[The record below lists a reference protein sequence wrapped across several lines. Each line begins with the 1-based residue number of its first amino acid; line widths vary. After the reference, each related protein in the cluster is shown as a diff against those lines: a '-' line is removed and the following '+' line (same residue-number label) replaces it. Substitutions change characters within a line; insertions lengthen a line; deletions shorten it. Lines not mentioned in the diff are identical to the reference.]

1 VTAVQEGLSGDD
13 ANGLRADLFDRD
25 EVLIVPE
32 QMMLRDGP
40 VPDHAVLI
48 GQGIFREI
56 GLASDLT
63 EKHRHLQPILA
74 PGMLLMPGLIDA
86 HTHLTQSFGKA
97 LAFGEPSEIFRRI
110 WVPMEGVLDE
120 HLVYLSSKASALES
134 LRGGFTTV
142 VDAGTR
148 AEGDTTAVARATQ
161 EAGLRC
167 VLGLICNDLGREAV
181 PVERAAH
188 AHLERWRDAP
198 LVHPSLAISI
208 PEVATDDM
216 LRKMSSLCQKSGAIF
231 QTHVNEHLV
240 AVERS
245 LVDRGARPIEHLHRI
260 GALGPQVLLAHATLI
275 TPAELNMLRE
285 TDTAVAYNPVASQW
299 KGNAVAPAVMMDA
312 LGIRFGIG
320 TDGTRCDG
328 FRLLDA
334 AEATQ
339 RIAFGLSIGDSSCG
353 GGWTWL
359 DHATTAGASAIGLGA
374 VTGEIAVGLAAD
386 CLLVDID
393 RPEFTPSWDLT
404 WELVRFGNRDQI
416 VAVMVGGRLQLW
428 QGWPVGWDGRALMNE
443 VAAVAKPVVDQAPIQ
458 RVHPHSSQHR
468 R

>member
-1 VTAVQEGLSGDD
+1 MADIKAQLLD
-13 ANGLRADLFDRD
+13 AD
-25 EVLIVPE
+25 EILIAPG
-32 QMMLRDGP
+32 QLMLRDGP
-40 VPDHAVLI
+40 VTGHAVVI
-48 GQGIFREI
+48 AKGVFRDVGAADE
-56 GLASDLT
+56 LT
-63 EKHRHLQPILA
+63 ARYPHLTPVA
-74 PGMLLMPGLIDA
+74 VPDMLLMPGLIDA

-110 WVPMEGVLDE
+110 WVPMESVLDE
-120 HLVYLSSKASALES
+120 EMVYLSSKASALES

-148 AEGDTTAVARATQ
+148 AEGDVSAVARATQ

-167 VLGLICNDLGREAV
+167 VLGFICNDLGRDGDAIL
-181 PVERAAH
+181 RMARDHLARWSGH
-188 AHLERWRDAP
+188 A

-208 PEVATDDM
+208 PEVASDAM
-216 LRKMSSLCQKSGAIF
+216 LKAVSALCAEAGAIF

-245 LVDRGARPIEHLHRI
+245 LVDRGLRPIEHLHHL

-275 TPAELNMLRE
+275 TPAELAMLRA

-299 KGNAVAPAVMMDA
+299 KGNAVAPAVLMQS
-312 LGIRFGIG
+312 LGIRFGLG

-339 RIAFGLSIGDSSCG
+339 RIAFGLAIGDSSCG
-353 GGWTWL
+353 GGWSWM
-359 DHATTAGASAIGLGA
+359 DHGTRAGADAIGLGA
-374 VTGEIAVGLAAD
+374 MTGEIAVGRAAD

-404 WELVRFGNRDQI
+404 WELVRFGSRDQI
-416 VAVMVGGRLQLW
+416 VGVMVGGRLRLW
-428 QGWPVGWDGRALMNE
+428 QGWPIDWDGRALMRQ
-443 VAAVAKPVVDQAPIQ
+443 VAAIAKEAVARAPIK
-458 RVHPHSSQHR
+458 RVHPTSTTHR
-468 R
+468 GMVGASR